1 MLDNLV
7 WQCGGKREREGAK
20 ERERVEGRESPEGA
34 HNRRESGVC
43 FEDGRLQGILQGRV
57 LLWKR
62 RP

>member
-1 MLDNLV
+1 M
-7 WQCGGKREREGAK
+7 GGRAK

-62 RP
+62 RPQEEKD